1 VSIVAA
7 RVRSR
12 AGQLAAIALTAAVLA
27 GVGVGMAG
35 VLESGLD
42 AAVRAAAEEPRARM
56 LVASAT
62 ADEVAENAPTAF
74 GAAPV
79 IVDDDVDGV
88 VVLRPD
94 PARAGT
100 GDLTGYRD
108 GAAVLAEVLSDEGV
122 TSRTAVSGELGA
134 WAGELLD
141 LGWRS
146 RLLALVPFL
155 VVAVGGLVAAR
166 DVVRVLA
173 LSRVTELS
181 VTRSRGASRRR
192 LVLGELREVAAVGVA
207 GAIVGGVVADLVA
220 GTPVLL
226 ALGLIVI
233 VPLALSL
240 VAVPVVL
247 SAIPRD
253 RADEAAASSGR
264 TRAAGVVGLV
274 LLFGAAG
281 LSIWRLVS
289 TGSAADPAGIAAPAL
304 GLLAGSVLV
313 LAAVGAAARL
323 VDVASSRWRALG
335 PALAVRRLARRLP
348 VLATVVLLVAIA
360 AASTAFAS
368 AFGATGERIASDVR
382 ELRVGG
388 DLLVSEWPVD
398 ADPDALPATGS
409 AALLRTPGEFGG
421 DEPLILLATADRLPD
436 ALRALPDLVDP
447 AALAATLA
455 SSPSA
460 LVLPEGTTRLEVATT
475 ATDGVVLRLWV
486 IDPVGR
492 VRSVPLDGAPIE
504 GPLAAVAALDADVS
518 RAVGDISARVTSITA
533 TTDAGAVEVP
543 VPVGWEPQFEAFPD
557 FFSEANPFGPE
568 VRFAA
573 AVDGLGFDLG
583 RSSRDQVAVR
593 LMPPGAAGARLP
605 VVVTAAFAA
614 RNGLGDGEEIDVRF
628 AGTGRYVLGTVAAT
642 VAALPTAGDR
652 DAVLVDLPAFAVQ
665 QLRLAET
672 VPAAPELVVRAADAE
687 AVRAALPA
695 GAGAVGLDPDTG
707 DRMLGIARA
716 LLWLAAAGSVVVA
729 AVGVAG
735 VSASLV
741 AERRRE
747 TRILAVL
754 GELPARQARGQRL
767 ELALTISLSGLG
779 GLAVGIALAVAV
791 VPAFARAAA
800 PGSGV
805 LPSVALHL
813 DVVGGLGLL
822 AAFVAALV
830 AVVVVH
836 GVRVGRSAATPREA
850 S

>member
-1 VSIVAA
+1 MSIVAA

-27 GVGVGMAG
+27 GVGVGMTG
-35 VLESGLD
+35 SLESGLD
-42 AAVRAAAEEPRARM
+42 AAVRAAADEPEARM
-56 LVASAT
+56 IIASAT
-62 ADEVAENAPTAF
+62 ADEVAESAPRAF

-79 IVDDDVDGV
+79 LVDDIDGV

-100 GDLTGYRD
+100 GDLAQYRD
-108 GAAVLAEVLSDEGV
+108 GAAVFAEVLSDDGV
-122 TSRTAVSGELGA
+122 TSRTAVSGGLGA
-134 WAGELLD
+134 WAGELHD

-155 VVAVGGLVAAR
+155 VVVVGGLVAAR

-192 LVLGELREVAAVGVA
+192 LVLGELREVAAVGAA
-207 GAIVGGVVADLVA
+207 GALVGGVVAALLA

-226 ALGLIVI
+226 ALGLVVV
-233 VPLALSL
+233 VPLALS
-240 VAVPVVL
+240 VVSISVVL
-247 SAIPRD
+247 GAIPRD

-281 LSIWRLVS
+281 LSIWRLIS

-304 GLLAGSVLV
+304 GLLSGSVLV
-313 LAAVGAAARL
+313 LAAVGAAARV

-368 AFGATGERIASDVR
+368 AFAATGESIARDVR

-388 DLLVSEWPVD
+388 DLLVSEWPATAD
-398 ADPDALPATGS
+398 ADALPAAGS
-409 AALLRTPGEFGG
+409 TPLLRTPGEFG
-421 DEPLILLATADRLPD
+421 DDAPLLVFATSSRLPD
-436 ALRALPDLVDP
+436 SLRPIDGLVDP
-447 AALAATLA
+447 VALGAALAAPATGV
-455 SSPSA
+455 A
-460 LVLPEGTTRLEVATT
+460 LPAGTTRLEVETT
-475 ATDGVVLRLWV
+475 STPGVVLSLWV
-486 IDPVGR
+486 LDASGR
-492 VRSVPLDGAPIE
+492 ARSVTLDGSPID
-504 GPLAAVAALDADVS
+504 GAVAAILAVDADVS
-518 RAVGDISARVTSITA
+518 GAFGDISARVVGLTA
-533 TTDAGAVEVP
+533 TTATGTTDIP
-543 VPVGWEPQFEAFPD
+543 VPTDWEPEFAPYASD
-557 FFSEANPFGPE
+557 VFSAEDWGA
-568 VRFAA
+568 RFDAA
-573 AVDGLGFDLG
+573 TDGIGFDLG
-583 RSSRDQVAVR
+583 RTTRDQVGVR
-593 LMPPGAAGARLP
+593 LMPPGELGARIP
-605 VVVTAAFAA
+605 IVVSAAFAE
-614 RNGLGDGEEIDVRF
+614 RNGLEFGAEVDVRF
-628 AGTGRYVLGTVAAT
+628 AGTGRYLLGEVSSIVPA
-642 VAALPTAGDR
+642 VPTAGDR
-652 DAVLVDLPAFAVQ
+652 DAALADLPAFAAQ
-665 QLRLAET
+665 QLRITET
-672 VPAAPELVVRAADAE
+672 VPDATELVLRADDPDSA
-687 AVRAALPA
+687 RAALPE
-695 GAGAVGLDPDTG
+695 GAVAVGLDPDTG

-716 LLWLAAAGSVVVA
+716 LLWLAAIGSVVVA

-735 VSASLV
+735 VSASLI

-747 TRILAVL
+747 TRILSVL

-767 ELALTISLSGLG
+767 ELALTIALAGLG
-779 GLAVGIALAVAV
+779 GLGVGIGLALAV

-805 LPSVALHL
+805 LPTVELRL
-813 DVVGGLGLL
+813 DVVGGLALLGVFAIVL
-822 AAFVAALV
+822 AAVV
-830 AVVVVH
+830 AVH
-836 GVRVGRSAATPREA
+836 GQRVARSAASPGGA

>member
-1 VSIVAA
+1 MSIVAA

-12 AGQLAAIALTAAVLA
+12 AGQLAAIAVTAAVLA

-35 VLESGLD
+35 ALESGLD
-42 AAVRAAAEEPRARM
+42 AAVRGASDEPGARM
-56 LVASAT
+56 LVTSAT
-62 ADEVAENAPTAF
+62 AAEVAESAPGAF
-74 GAAPV
+74 GAAPLRV
-79 IVDDDVDGV
+79 EELGGV
-88 VVLRPD
+88 VVVTPD

-100 GDLTGYRD
+100 GDLTRYRD
-108 GAAVLAEVLSDEGV
+108 GADALAAVLSDDGV

-134 WAGELLD
+134 WAKGLID
-141 LGWRS
+141 LSWRS

-155 VVAVGGLVAAR
+155 VVVVGGLVAAR

-173 LSRVTELS
+173 LSRVTELA

-192 LVLGELREVAAVGVA
+192 LVLGELREVTAVGAA
-207 GAIVGGVVADLVA
+207 GALVGGVVAALVGGA
-220 GTPVLL
+220 PPLL
-226 ALGLIVI
+226 ALALAAA
-233 VPLALSL
+233 VPISLAI

-247 SAIPRD
+247 AAIPRD
-253 RADEAAASSGR
+253 RSDEAAASSGR
-264 TRAAGVVGLV
+264 ARAAGAVGLV
-274 LLFGAAG
+274 LLFGATG

-304 GLLAGSVLV
+304 GLLAGSVIV
-313 LAAVGAAARL
+313 LAAVGAAARV

-360 AASTAFAS
+360 AASSAFAS
-368 AFGATGERIASDVR
+368 AFAATGERIASDVR

-388 DLLVSEWPVD
+388 DLLVSDWPAT
-398 ADPDALPATGS
+398 ADPDALPVTGS
-409 AALLRTPGEFGG
+409 TSLLRTPGEFGR

-447 AALAATLA
+447 AALGASLA
-455 SSPSA
+455 SASPA
-460 LVLPEGTTRLEVATT
+460 LALPDGTTRLEVAAT

-486 IDPVGR
+486 IEPAGR
-492 VRSVPLDGAPIE
+492 VRSVPLDGTAIE
-504 GPLAAVAALDADVS
+504 GPLTAVAALDADVS

-533 TTDAGAVEVP
+533 TTDDGDVDVP

-557 FFSEANPFGPE
+557 FFPDANPFGPE
-568 VRFAA
+568 IRFATA
-573 AVDGLGFDLG
+573 PDGLGFDLG

-593 LMPPGAAGARLP
+593 LMPPGEAGERLP
-605 VVVTAAFAA
+605 VVVTAGFAA
-614 RNGLGDGEEIDVRF
+614 RNGLGDGEEVDVRF

-652 DAVLVDLPAFAVQ
+652 DAVLVDLPSFGVQ

-672 VPAAPELVVRAADAE
+672 VPTAPELVVRADE
-687 AVRAALPA
+687 PETVRDALPE
-695 GAGAVGLDPDTG
+695 GAGAVGLEPDTG

-735 VSASLV
+735 VSTSLV

-767 ELALTISLSGLG
+767 ELALTIVLAALG
-779 GLAVGIALAVAV
+779 GLGVGVALALAL

-805 LPSVALHL
+805 LTSVALQL
-813 DVVGGLGLL
+813 DIVGGLALL
-822 AAFVAALV
+822 AAFAAALV

-836 GVRVGRSAATPREA
+836 GVRVGRSAATRGTA